1 MMTKLG
7 VVLLGAVAAW
17 AGLRWFEKA
26 NLYIPDRQLTILPA
40 TFGLAYENVD
50 FTAEDGVRLHAWFV
64 PASTA
69 PATEGYPEEVPPPRP
84 WGRPRGR
91 PRTLVM
97 FHGNGGNISHRVD
110 KLRIFHGLGLSV
122 FMFDYRG
129 YGRSGGSPSEQG
141 TYLDGA
147 AAVRWLKE
155 DKGLEEGALVYYGES
170 LGCAVA
176 METALQHPPAAFIF
190 DSGFTSVLE
199 MAKAIYPWLPAKYF
213 LRARYDNLAKAPQ
226 LKTPL
231 LVAHSP
237 EDQIIPFAMGR
248 RLFEAAP
255 QPKEFFQLRG
265 GHNDGFLETPG
276 YAQAFAEFL
285 KKHAP

>member
-1 MMTKLG
+1 MIAKLG
-7 VVLLGAVAAW
+7 IALLGAAAAW

-69 PATEGYPEEVPPPRP
+69 PTKGSPTA
-84 WGRPRGR
+84 
-91 PRTLVM
+91 RTLVM

-110 KLRIFHGLGLSV
+110 KLRIFRGLGLSV

-129 YGRSGGSPSEQG
+129 YGHSNGSPSEQG

-155 DKGLEEGALVYYGES
+155 NKGLEEGALVYYGES

-176 METALQHPPAAFIF
+176 METALHHPPAAFIF

-213 LRARYDNLAKAPQ
+213 LRARYDNLAKAPK

-237 EDQIIPFAMGR
+237 EDQIIPFAMGHA
-248 RLFEAAP
+248 LFDAAP
-255 QPKEFFQLRG
+255 EPKEFFQLRG
-265 GHNDGFLETPG
+265 GHNDGFLETPD
-276 YAQAFAEFL
+276 YAQAFAAFL

>member
-1 MMTKLG
+1 MVTKL
-7 VVLLGAVAAW
+7 AVAAAVAAALW

-50 FTAEDGVRLHAWFV
+50 FTAEDGARLHAWFV
-64 PASTA
+64 PASSSA
-69 PATEGYPEEVPPPRP
+69 AKPAAAV
-84 WGRPRGR
+84 
-91 PRTLVM
+91 RTLVM

-155 DKGLEEGALVYYGES
+155 NKGLDEGSLVYYGES

-176 METALQHPPAAFIF
+176 METALNHPPAALIL
-190 DSGFTSVLE
+190 DSGFTSVLD
-199 MAKAIYPWLPAKYF
+199 MAKEIYPWLPAKYF
-213 LRARYDNLAKAPQ
+213 LRARYDNIAKVPM
-226 LKTPL
+226 LKAPL
-231 LVAHSP
+231 LVVHSP
-237 EDQIIPFAMGR
+237 DDQIVPFSMGR
-248 RLFEAAP
+248 RLFEAGAE
-255 QPKEFFQLRG
+255 PKEFFQLRG

-276 YAQAFAEFL
+276 YAQTFGAFL
-285 KKHAP
+285 DKHSARRRSR